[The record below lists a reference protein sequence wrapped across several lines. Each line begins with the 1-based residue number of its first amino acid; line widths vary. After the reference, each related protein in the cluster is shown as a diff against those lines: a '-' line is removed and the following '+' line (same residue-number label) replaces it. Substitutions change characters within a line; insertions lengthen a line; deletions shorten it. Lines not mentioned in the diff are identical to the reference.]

1 MRIDLQPSNY
11 RIIPNKTGMEL
22 TSDGDRLG
30 LTVGLRVGLAEGE
43 CVGKTEGLVVG
54 EVLGDLCTDKIK

>member
-1 MRIDLQPSNY
+1 LQTSNDL
-11 RIIPNKTGMEL
+11 IIPNKTGVEL

-30 LTVGLRVGLAEGE
+30 LAVGLRVGLSEGE

-54 EVLGDLCTDKIK
+54 EVLGDLRTEKIK